1 MFKNLPSSVGKKSTF
16 WTPTTIFVSV
26 GVHALLLGGAYAG
39 MTAAPEAVK
48 KKVED
53 LVLLDIKEPEPPKA
67 PEPPPPPPPPPPPQA
82 AAPPPVIKGTQT
94 LMPPKE
100 PPKGVQEEDKNAQAV
115 NKDDFSGKG
124 PEGGVAAGVPEGV
137 AKPQVEKVDST
148 NFVYDQSNVGTAAS
162 ITDATRRELQRL
174 LERNYPPLL
183 RDSGVQGQAVMQFV
197 VMEDGRVDP
206 SSIKTIDASHEQFGT
221 ASAKVLERAKFNPA
235 KVGNRNVRMLLQ
247 LPIKWTLG
255 R

>member
-1 MFKNLPSSVGKKSTF
+1 MFKNLPSSVGKRNTF

-26 GVHALLLGGAYAG
+26 AVHALVLGGAYAG
-39 MTAAPEAVK
+39 MTAAPEEVK
-48 KKVED
+48 EKVED

-67 PEPPPPPPPPPPPQA
+67 PEPPPPPPPPPPPEA
-82 AAPPPVIKGTQT
+82 AAPPPVVKGTQT
-94 LMPPKE
+94 LVPPKE
-100 PPKGVQEEDKNAQAV
+100 PPKGVQEEDKSAKAV
-115 NKDDFSGKG
+115 NLEDFSGRGK
-124 PEGGVAAGVPEGV
+124 EGGVAAGVPEGI
-137 AKPQVEKVDST
+137 AKPQVEKVDSS

-162 ITDATRRELQRL
+162 ITDATRRELARL

-183 RDSGVQGQAVMQFV
+183 RDSGVEGQSVMQFV
-197 VMEDGRVDP
+197 VTEDGRVDP
-206 SSIKTIDASHEQFGT
+206 NSIKVVSSTHEQFGT

-247 LPIKWTLG
+247 LPIGWKLS